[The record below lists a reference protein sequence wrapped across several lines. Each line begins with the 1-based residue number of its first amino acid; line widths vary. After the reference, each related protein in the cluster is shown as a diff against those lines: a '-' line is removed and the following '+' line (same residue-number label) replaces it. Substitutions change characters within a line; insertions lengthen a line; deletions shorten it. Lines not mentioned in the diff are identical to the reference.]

1 MLIKIIFEVLVLDFL
16 KKRVELRYANLYQGR
31 NFLMS
36 YVNSIIV
43 SQWTDWSK
51 YGQGWILY

>member
-16 KKRVELRYANLYQGR
+16 KKTCGLRYANLYQGR

-43 SQWTDWSK
+43 SQWTDRSK
-51 YGQGWILY
+51 YGQGWIFY

>member
-16 KKRVELRYANLYQGR
+16 KKTCGLRYANLYQGR

-43 SQWTDWSK
+43 SQ
-51 YGQGWILY
+51 